1 MGITGSGRPLILGS
15 YYVKELSRSEGFELS
30 VNGLQQERTNY
41 GAGLETPESVSAA
54 GGTAVLAPA
63 GAFGFHGRR
72 GRRAERV
79 MTS

>member
-1 MGITGSGRPLILGS
+1 MGS

-41 GAGLETPESVSAA
+41 GAGLETPGICV
-54 GGTAVLAPA
+54 GGGRNRGFGPA

-72 GRRAERV
+72 GRRRNGL
-79 MTS
+79 